1 MREVFVA
8 AVAAAV
14 LAGTALAAQPGVNG
28 ELARRMKYPLH
39 ASLVSFVI
47 GTAALVLIC
56 LVWTGSL
63 PKPRDLAGT
72 PAWVLSGG
80 LLGAIVVTASL
91 LIGPRVG
98 ATTWLALLVAVQLA
112 ASVVLDHYGLAG
124 YRVHPVS
131 LMRVVGVVLLV
142 AGVVLVCRS

>member
-1 MREVFVA
+1 MRNVLVA
-8 AVAAAV
+8 AVTAAL

-28 ELARRMKYPLH
+28 ALAKRMKYPLH
-39 ASLVSFVI
+39 ASLVSFLI
-47 GTAALVLIC
+47 GTIALVAIC

-72 PAWVLSGG
+72 PVWILTGG

-98 ATTWLALLVAVQLA
+98 ATTWLALLVAVQLV
-112 ASVVLDHYGLAG
+112 ASVVLDHFGWAG
-124 YRVHPVS
+124 YQVHPAGP
-131 LMRVVGVVLLV
+131 MRLVGVVLLV